1 MKKVSIVALGAILLV
16 GAAHAEF
23 QETVTTVTT
32 GKGGFSGGTDTIVT
46 TEQITELRDDTPVV
60 MTGKIVKRTGGEKY
74 LFQDGAGTVIIEIDD
89 DDWRGANVT
98 PNDTI
103 KVYGEIDRGVFNTE
117 VDVDYVEL
125 INQ

>member
-16 GAAHAEF
+16 GAAH
-23 QETVTTVTT
+23 
-32 GKGGFSGGTDTIVT
+32 
-46 TEQITELRDDTPVV
+46 DDTPVV

-89 DDWRGANVT
+89 DDWRGVNVT